1 MNANNLLRGLIVV
14 LTLTFTGLVYY
25 SLRDTSAK
33 EGQPAPLFSIK
44 TDQGENVTPTSFG
57 GKVLVLNFWATWCS
71 PCIQEIPSLNQF
83 QRRFARE
90 GVVVVA
96 VSIDKNPEKYK
107 AFLSRIPVAFQTMR
121 DPKADVSAEYG
132 TYQIPESYVIK
143 NGIVMRKFPNEAEWM
158 SDDVTQ
164 YIQSLL

>member
-1 MNANNLLRGLIVV
+1 VNANNLLRGLIAV

-33 EGQPAPLFSIK
+33 EGRPAPLFSIK
-44 TDQGENVTPTSFG
+44 TDQGERVTPTSFG

-71 PCIQEIPSLNQF
+71 PCIEEIPSLNQF
-83 QRRFARE
+83 QRRFAKE

-107 AFLSRIPVAFQTMR
+107 AFLSKIPVAFQTLR
-121 DPKADVSAEYG
+121 DPNADVSSEYG